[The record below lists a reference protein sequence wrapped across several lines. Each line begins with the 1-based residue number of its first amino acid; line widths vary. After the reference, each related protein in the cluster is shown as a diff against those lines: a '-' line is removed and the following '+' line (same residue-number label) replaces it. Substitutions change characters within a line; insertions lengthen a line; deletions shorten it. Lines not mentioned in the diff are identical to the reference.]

1 MIRKAI
7 FGLVMIVVGI
17 AALAAGAVLWLGLR
31 HDHAVAG
38 TSPVVM
44 TAQDPVE
51 RGRYL
56 AQLGDCRACHTAQG
70 SADYAGG
77 RAIPT
82 PFGRFYSPNITPD
95 NETGIGRWSA
105 EDFWN
110 ALHEGRARDGKLLYP
125 VFPYTNYT
133 RMTRDDSDAIYA
145 YLRSVPAVH
154 QASRRH
160 DLSFPYSWRVM
171 LVGWRAL
178 FFRAAVFQPES
189 GQSTEWNRGAYLV
202 QGLAHCS
209 ACHEARN
216 ALGGVQTRNN
226 PAGGLVLDWYAP
238 VLSAA
243 GEAGVQDWAA
253 QDIVD
258 LLASG
263 KSARGSAM
271 GPMAEVVYESL
282 QHGSTADI
290 RAMATYLK
298 SLPLTARPEPETL
311 PHVLA
316 SDWPKVKASG
326 ASIYTRH
333 CAQCHGDNG
342 EGRFPA
348 APALAGNRALTMD
361 SAVNPIRIVLFGGY
375 TPGTPGNP
383 RPFGMPPFSAAL
395 SKQEIAD
402 VLSYVRQSWGNDAR
416 PLTAVEVERNSGGPL
431 W

>member
-1 MIRKAI
+1 MIKTFLAGISAIAI
-7 FGLVMIVVGI
+7 FTL
-17 AALAAGAVLWLGLR
+17 ALLLWLGLH
-31 HDHAVAG
+31 HDRDVAG
-38 TSPVVM
+38 TSPLLM
-44 TAQDPVE
+44 SAQAPVE

-56 AQLGDCRACHTAQG
+56 VQLGDCRACHTVAG
-70 SADYAGG
+70 GADYAGG
-77 RAIPT
+77 RLIPT
-82 PFGRFYSPNITPD
+82 RFGRFYSPNITPD
-95 NETGIGRWSA
+95 DDTGIGRWSS

-110 ALHEGRARDGKLLYP
+110 ALHEGRGRDGRLLYP

-145 YLRSVPAVH
+145 YLRTVPAVR
-154 QASRRH
+154 QASRAH
-160 DLSFPYSWRVM
+160 DLRLGFNWRVM
-171 LVGWRAL
+171 LIGWRAL
-178 FFRAAVFQPES
+178 FFRPAVFEIKPE
-189 GQSTEWNRGAYLV
+189 QSAEWNRGAYLV

-216 ALGGVQTRNN
+216 ALGGTSARDN

-243 GEAGVQDWAA
+243 SEAGMQDWPQ

-282 QHGSTADI
+282 QHASSEDL
-290 RAMATYLK
+290 RAMAAYLK
-298 SLPLTARPEPETL
+298 SVPLTATPEPEKM
-311 PHVLA
+311 PRVLA
-316 SDWPKVKASG
+316 RDLPRAMDDGRK
-326 ASIYTRH
+326 IYADR

-342 EGRFPA
+342 EGRAPA
-348 APALAGNRALTMD
+348 APALAANRALTMD
-361 SAVNPIRIVLFGGY
+361 NAINPIRIVLFGGY

-395 SKQEIAD
+395 SKQEVAD
-402 VLSYVRQSWGNDAR
+402 VLTYVRQSWGNQAR
-416 PLTAVEVERNSGGPL
+416 PVTAVEVERNASGPL

>member
-1 MIRKAI
+1 MIRRI
-7 FGLVMIVVGI
+7 FLGLIALAVL
-17 AALAAGAVLWLGLR
+17 AALSVSWRGLR
-31 HDHAVAG
+31 HDRDFAG
-38 TSPVVM
+38 SSPLPVD
-44 TAQDPVE
+44 TAQGPIE

-56 AQLGDCRACHTAQG
+56 ARLGDCMACHTVQG
-70 SADYAGG
+70 SPAYAGG
-77 RAIPT
+77 RVIPT

-95 NETGIGRWSA
+95 DDTGIGRWSA
-105 EDFWN
+105 DDFWG
-110 ALHEGRARDGKLLYP
+110 ALHEGRARDGTLLYP

-145 YLRSVPAVH
+145 YLRTIEPVRRE
-154 QASRRH
+154 SRAH
-160 DLSFPYSWRVM
+160 DLRFPYSWRVM

-178 FFRAAVFQPES
+178 FFRPAVFRPAAD
-189 GQSTEWNRGAYLV
+189 QSAEWNRGAYLV

-216 ALGGVQTRNN
+216 ALGGVQARDN

-243 GEAGVQDWAA
+243 SEAGVQDWSP
-253 QDIVD
+253 QDIVA

-263 KSARGSAM
+263 KSTRGSAM

-282 QHGSTADI
+282 QHASADDL
-290 RAMATYLK
+290 RAMAAYLK
-298 SLPLTARPEPETL
+298 SVPPTADPEPETL
-311 PHVLA
+311 PRVLPDDLVKA
-316 SDWPKVKASG
+316 KASG
-326 ASIYTRH
+326 ASIYSQN

-342 EGRFPA
+342 EGRAPA

-361 SAVNPIRIVLFGGY
+361 SAVNPIRVVLFGGF
-375 TPGTPGNP
+375 TPGTAGNP

-395 SKQEIAD
+395 SKQEVAE
-402 VLSYVRQSWGNDAR
+402 VLTYVRGSWGNDAR
-416 PLTAVEVERNSGGPL
+416 AITAVEVERNSAGPL